1 MSFLRRAQW
10 FVCHRLFPFI
20 LRHDEF
26 LIPCVDR
33 LGLSCVVD
41 EHLSRIRV
49 YQNIMETGHA
59 TDLEHIVLSVRA
71 GNLVE
76 FLVAATDFNDN
87 GECVCVEPRLKEPL
101 RLTVGDR

>member
-1 MSFLRRAQW
+1 MIQTIAFSFPRITQW
-10 FVCHRLFPFI
+10 FVYARLFLFI
-20 LRHDEF
+20 LWHDEL
-26 LIPCVDR
+26 LIPFFDR
-33 LGLSCVVD
+33 LGLAHIVD

-59 TDLEHIVLSVRA
+59 TNLEHIVFSVRA

-87 GECVCVEPRLKEPL
+87 GECVCVEP
-101 RLTVGDR
+101 